1 MTITVSTKTI
11 EEEQVVKVV
20 REVKTY
26 NLEVTETQL
35 IELAALLGNCT
46 ANAALFW
53 QILDVLDEEQKCKYL
68 RLFDEFGAY
77 FSDIPRLS

>member
-1 MTITVSTKTI
+1 MTVTVSTKTI

-35 IELAALLGNCT
+35 IELAALLGNCKST
-46 ANAALFW
+46 LYWEIRGVFDRC
-53 QILDVLDEEQKCKYL
+53 QKEKYGQKYEEFKEC
-68 RLFDEFGAY
+68 
-77 FSDIPRLS
+77 FSGIPQLS

>member
-1 MTITVSTKTI
+1 MTVTVSTKTI

-35 IELAALLGNCT
+35 IDLAALLGNCT
-46 ANAALFW
+46 ATSNLFW
-53 QILDVLDEEQKCKYL
+53 QILDVLDEEQERKYR
-68 RLFDEFGAY
+68 RLFDEFGEH
-77 FSDIPRLS
+77 FSGIPRLS